1 MDSTTCISLSDWV
14 VDVCWVILLFLA
26 DPSIY
31 VGGVEAKSQIQP
43 PPSASFVICMCRPS
57 KVSYTVPDFS
67 LVIAFDKERERECVF
82 V

>member
-14 VDVCWVILLFLA
+14 MDVFWVFLT
-26 DPSIY
+26 DPSIR
-31 VGGVEAKSQIQP
+31 VGGAEAKSQIQP

-67 LVIAFDKERERECVF
+67 LVIAFDKEREREYVCV
-82 V
+82 